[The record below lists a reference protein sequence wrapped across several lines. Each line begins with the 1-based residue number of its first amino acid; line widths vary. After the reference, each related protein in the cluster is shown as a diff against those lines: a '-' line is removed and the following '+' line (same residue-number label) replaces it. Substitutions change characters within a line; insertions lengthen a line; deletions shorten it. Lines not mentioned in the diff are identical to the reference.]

1 MNIRIINPPK
11 IYQDVLSRISAAGIV
26 ARIWANDYTVW
37 DSRPEEIVNRLG
49 WLQLPESMISQLPRI
64 NEFVKS
70 VRREG
75 FTHVVLLGM
84 GGSSLAPDML
94 SQVFGTQDG
103 YLQLRILDSTHPDSV
118 RRLAEELSDKKTLFI
133 VATKSGTTTETLS
146 LFRYFYQHTTDS
158 LGGDSAGD
166 RFIAITDPDTP
177 LVKIAS
183 QCAFRDVFLN
193 DPNIGGRYSA
203 LSMFGLVPAA
213 LLGVDIN
220 SFLGIARSFVAQY
233 SEDLAA
239 EDNPAV
245 QLGSVLGAWA
255 LEGRD
260 KATIVLSEPI
270 AALGDWIEQ
279 LIAEST
285 GKDGKGIVPVL
296 ETSLG
301 DIASYAQDR
310 VFVIVCVGDDPEMES
325 LVSQLTE
332 EGRPVVRV
340 DLDDALHLSEQ
351 FYLWEFATAIACHV
365 IGVHPFN
372 QPNVEAA
379 KQLAKGMVDK
389 SRITGKSPLPKS
401 KPLFRHAI
409 SEFLASVEP
418 GDYVG
423 LHAYLPPAKDL
434 TEALQSLRMV
444 IRDRYGVAVTLG
456 YGPRFLHSTGQL
468 YKGDRGNGHF
478 IQFVSETMS
487 DVPIPDSAEGTESSL
502 SFGALIASQAF
513 GDRQALE
520 NGQRLVLT
528 LAISELVSESIQ
540 AVADCLRRGA

>member
-1 MNIRIINPPK
+1 MNIRILNPPTT
-11 IYQDVLSRISAAGIV
+11 YQDVLSRISAADIV

-37 DSRPEEIVNRLG
+37 DSHPEEIVNRLG

-64 NEFVKS
+64 NEFVNS
-70 VRREG
+70 VRRKG
-75 FTHVVLLGM
+75 FTHAVLLGM

-94 SQVFGTQDG
+94 TQIFGTQDG

-118 RRLAEELSDKKTLFI
+118 RRVAEELANKKTLFI

-146 LFRYFYQHTTDS
+146 LFRYFYQRTTEL
-158 LGGDSAGD
+158 LGGDNAGN

-177 LVKIAS
+177 LTEIAS
-183 QCAFRDVFLN
+183 QHMFRDVFLN

-203 LSMFGLVPAA
+203 LSLFGLVPAA
-213 LLGVDIN
+213 LLGMDID
-220 SFLGIARSFVAQY
+220 SFLGIARSFVAQC
-233 SEDLAA
+233 SADLAS

-260 KATIVLSEPI
+260 KATIVLSEQI

-279 LIAEST
+279 LVAEST
-285 GKDGKGIVPVL
+285 GKDGKGIIPVL
-296 ETSLG
+296 ESSLG
-301 DIASYAQDR
+301 NIDSCSQDR
-310 VFVIVCVGDDPEMES
+310 VFVVVRVGDDPEMDS
-325 LVSQLTE
+325 LVSRLTE
-332 EGRPVVRV
+332 EGRPVVQV
-340 DLDDALHLSEQ
+340 NLDDALHLSEQ

-379 KQLAKGMVDK
+379 KRLAKRSVDE
-389 SRITGKSPLPKS
+389 SRATGKPPLLKS
-401 KPLFRHAI
+401 NPLAQHAI

-418 GDYVG
+418 GDYVS

-434 TEALQSLRMV
+434 REALQNLRVV
-444 IRDRYGVAVTLG
+444 IRDRYGLAATLG

-468 YKGDRGNGHF
+468 HKGDRGNGHF

-487 DVPIPDSAEGTESSL
+487 DVPIPDSAEGNESSL
-502 SFGALIASQAF
+502 SFGELITSQAF

-520 NGQRLVLT
+520 NGQRPVLT
-528 LAISELVSESIQ
+528 LGVPELASESIR
-540 AVADCLRRGA
+540 AVVDCLRRGA